1 MLSQSHVVFTC
12 ATPSDATAL
21 VSGTAVEELYLGVR
35 ETTLSALSAIFHSR
49 TIKELRL
56 NISSLSKVRNDVL

>member
-1 MLSQSHVVFTC
+1 MLSHSHVVFTC
-12 ATPSDATAL
+12 AAPSDATAL
-21 VSGTAVEELYLGVR
+21 VSGTAVEKLDLSVR

-56 NISSLSKVRNDVL
+56 KISSLSKVRNDVL

>member
-1 MLSQSHVVFTC
+1 MLSHSHVVFTC
-12 ATPSDATAL
+12 AAPSDATAL
-21 VSGTAVEELYLGVR
+21 VSGTAVEELNLGVG

-49 TIKELRL
+49 TVKELTL

>member
-1 MLSQSHVVFTC
+1 MLSHSHVVFTC
-12 ATPSDATAL
+12 AAPSDATAL
-21 VSGTAVEELYLGVR
+21 ISGTAVEKLDLNVR

-49 TIKELRL
+49 TIKELIL